1 MEKTGA
7 LKGITVLDMSRL
19 LPGPYAS
26 MVLADH
32 GARVICI
39 EDRRF
44 AREAFKNNTVNRGK
58 EHMALNL
65 KSEEGRKIFF
75 RLARSADVILEGF
88 RPGVT
93 KRLGVDYE
101 SVKSV
106 NPKIVY
112 CSITGYGQSGPYS
125 GLVGH
130 DANYL
135 SVAGVLDL
143 IGEPDGRPVIPGIQI
158 ADMAGGG
165 MNAVIGIMFA
175 LYSREKT
182 GTGQYID
189 ISMTDGSM
197 SLLSLAVSLQQTS
210 GQPVR
215 RGDSFLSHRY
225 ACYNTYETEDG
236 RYLSIGAVEN
246 RFWKNLCEYF
256 GVPEYTPLQYD
267 DNRREEI
274 LGFFRQKFLSRPL
287 SYWKQSLEGLE
298 ICWAPVQTLSEAL
311 EDPCF
316 SERQMVVEL
325 QGDDGRS
332 LKALGAPVK
341 LSETPPCVGGMPPEF
356 GADTMAVLKSF
367 GYSDQDIDE
376 FAEKGVI

>member
-197 SLLSLAVSLQQTS
+197 SLLSLAVSLQQT
-210 GQPVR
+210 
-215 RGDSFLSHRY
+215 
-225 ACYNTYETEDG
+225 
-236 RYLSIGAVEN
+236 
-246 RFWKNLCEYF
+246 
-256 GVPEYTPLQYD
+256 
-267 DNRREEI
+267 
-274 LGFFRQKFLSRPL
+274 
-287 SYWKQSLEGLE
+287 
-298 ICWAPVQTLSEAL
+298 
-311 EDPCF
+311 
-316 SERQMVVEL
+316 
-325 QGDDGRS
+325 
-332 LKALGAPVK
+332 
-341 LSETPPCVGGMPPEF
+341 
-356 GADTMAVLKSF
+356 
-367 GYSDQDIDE
+367 
-376 FAEKGVI
+376 